1 MTREYRILVLTDHIG
16 HSDQNSIY
24 AILSQMLIHPRC
36 HSIDIASR
44 GLSEN
49 KHFFNGMQRDA
60 LLGNRVTSDF
70 RYTKNGD
77 CYLSNLRKLKPH
89 DYDIVLMRLPRPIS
103 DDFLRWIEEVFSHA
117 TMVNKPS
124 GIIVTSNKKFLV
136 NLPEL
141 CPHIRLCM
149 SIEDIKEEI
158 ARYPIVLKPLKE
170 YGGRG
175 LLRIDGDTV
184 DDGNKEYDTSH
195 YLEALKEDIEK
206 EGILSMKYLKNV
218 SEGDKRILVVASEIL
233 AASLRIPAKGSWLCN
248 VSQGGTSV
256 YTEVTLQE
264 REIINTITPKL
275 AQYGILIYGVDTLVD
290 DNGDRI
296 LSEINTMSIGGFPQA
311 EAQTGKPIIK
321 SLIDKIFEYADERTN

>member
-44 GLSEN
+44 GLSKN
-49 KHFFNGMQRDA
+49 THFFDGMQRNT
-60 LLGNRVTSDF
+60 LIGNGVTSDF
-70 RYTKNGD
+70 HYTKNGD

-89 DYDIVLMRLPRPIS
+89 NYDVVLMRLPRPIS
-103 DDFLRWIEEVFSHA
+103 DDFLRWVEEVFTHA
-117 TMVNKPS
+117 IMINKPS
-124 GIIVTSNKKFLV
+124 GIIVTSNKSYLV
-136 NLPEL
+136 NLPDL
-141 CPHIRLCM
+141 CPHIRLCK
-149 SIEDIKEEI
+149 SVADIEEEI
-158 ARYPIVLKPLKE
+158 AKYPIVLKPLKE
-170 YGGRG
+170 YGGHG
-175 LLRIDGDTV
+175 LLRIDGNTI

-195 YLEALKEDIEK
+195 YLEALREDIEK

-218 SEGDKRILVVASEIL
+218 SEGDKRILVVGGEIL

-248 VSQGGTSV
+248 VAQGGTSV
-256 YTEVTLQE
+256 YAEVTLQE

-275 AQYGILIYGVDTLVD
+275 AQYGIFIYGVDTLVA

-311 EAQTGKPIIK
+311 EAQTGRPIIK